1 MIGSLLHFII
11 QVLKFLD
18 PKMCES
24 WDNFQLLDFDC
35 EYLSNES
42 MYWHQKTKKHVID
55 WWWTKLEF
63 RVWFRTYPNVLF
75 MEDHILAC
83 R

>member
-55 WWWTKLEF
+55 
-63 RVWFRTYPNVLF
+63 
-75 MEDHILAC
+75 
-83 R
+83 